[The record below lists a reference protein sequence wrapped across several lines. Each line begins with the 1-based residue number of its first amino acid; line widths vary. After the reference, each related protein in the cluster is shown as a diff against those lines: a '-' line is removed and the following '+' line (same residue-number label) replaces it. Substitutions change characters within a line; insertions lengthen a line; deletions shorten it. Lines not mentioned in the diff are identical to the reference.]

1 MESIKHKMDTMVKE
15 KDAAIERAIGFE
27 AETEELNKAAQKF
40 EKEVD
45 SIQREIA
52 KLGFKWVTRYCYS
65 ERILQNGEILIIKHF
80 IHNEL
85 HNGSRSEGFFQ
96 KDFLG
101 FQFSDLKTGWKSTS
115 RGLSPEKLSGVR
127 NQIVKIFFNWSIV
140 HPYWPVLNE

>member
-65 ERILQNGEILIIKHF
+65 ERILQNGEILILKHF

-85 HNGSRSEGFFQ
+85 HNGSRSKGFFS
-96 KDFLG
+96 KG
-101 FQFSDLKTGWKSTS
+101 FPRISIFRFKNWLK
-115 RGLSPEKLSGVR
+115 
-127 NQIVKIFFNWSIV
+127 FFI
-140 HPYWPVLNE
+140 

>member
-52 KLGFKWVTRYCYS
+52 KPGFKHSTILFPSHLGTIYLFTRLKGRRQPRY
-65 ERILQNGEILIIKHF
+65 
-80 IHNEL
+80 L
-85 HNGSRSEGFFQ
+85 H
-96 KDFLG
+96 
-101 FQFSDLKTGWKSTS
+101 
-115 RGLSPEKLSGVR
+115 V
-127 NQIVKIFFNWSIV
+127 FNKGDC
-140 HPYWPVLNE
+140 